1 MSMIKK
7 GQRLQINND
16 YSYIIFVS
24 SLKDLFIKDNLYKD
38 KSTELWLV
46 IYL

>member
-1 MSMIKK
+1 MLI
-7 GQRLQINND
+7 D
-16 YSYIIFVS
+16 IIFVS

-46 IYL
+46 IYLWEVSHLGF